1 MSAGLPLGP
10 VGRFVHRFKRW
21 IGAAILVVAAIV
33 LFTWNYPTT
42 WVVVWTVVIVLVA
55 FAIRE
60 FLDTGAPSA
69 AAASTPSPPAPSA
82 PTSPA

>member
-21 IGAAILVVAAIV
+21 IGAAILAVAAIV
-33 LFTWNYPTT
+33 LFTWSYPTT

-69 AAASTPSPPAPSA
+69 AATSTSSPPAPSA
-82 PTSPA
+82 PTPSA